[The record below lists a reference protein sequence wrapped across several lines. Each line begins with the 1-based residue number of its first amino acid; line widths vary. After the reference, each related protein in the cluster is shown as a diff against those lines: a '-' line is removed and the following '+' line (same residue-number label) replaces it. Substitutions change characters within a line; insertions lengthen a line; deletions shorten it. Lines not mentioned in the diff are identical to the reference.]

1 MARGPLPDLDEL
13 LLFLP
18 ELFWKRSDPLPVR
31 CLPPDDAD
39 DFRWF
44 WLKLFRSCWKAA

>member
-39 DFRWF
+39 DFR
-44 WLKLFRSCWKAA
+44 